1 MKEKKTWKKRVLS
14 IVLAF
19 ALVLTQFGVWNAGK
33 ESVQAAENDSFTLY
47 YYNESEEPL
56 YVNIWNWAGLT
67 FAEGSNLNSAFGWK
81 NKQAKMTAVEG
92 NANWYSVTFQIKDA
106 AANDGFTIYQNDSNN
121 EKAKYDN
128 QWNNTQQ
135 YAVFV
140 SRAKSGYAIKEGKVY
155 EDLTE
160 AGLNIQD
167 QEEPDQNEAN
177 VSEITKDGYTLKLSA
192 DKKEVTVGDTITFQ
206 VSLEKDGK
214 KITNLQEEGY
224 HIYWWNI
231 TMNSESEFVD
241 YDPKAGGYAMTM
253 GMVPQKAGENEI
265 KINLQD
271 SSWNKIIEELK
282 IKVNVKESDSV
293 VKDAAIDVTKTDR
306 ELSSDFIMGMDISSM
321 ISELDS
327 GVIYRDYK
335 GNQLETLDDICKF
348 LANQGINHI
357 RIRVWNNPY
366 DTNRKGYGGGNNDVA
381 KAKQF
386 ADACRKAGIK
396 MLVDFHCSDLW
407 TDPGKQQAPKAWKG
421 YTVEQKA
428 QALTE
433 FITDSLN
440 TIDSSKDV
448 VDMVQVGNETTNG
461 FIGETNQTNMCTL
474 FSAGAQGVKNYKED
488 VKVVIHLTNPE
499 KENMTA
505 WAKILYENK
514 VNYDILAT
522 SYYPYWH
529 GTLTNLATEFK
540 KVKETYNKDVMVA
553 ETSYAYTLED
563 SDGHDNTVR
572 VGNNDTAE
580 NTTEPFTEQG
590 QATAIR
596 NLINTV
602 NNAGGLGVYYWEP
615 AWLTVG
621 DTRGLTGD
629 AYDNQVAAN
638 KVLWEEK
645 GSGWA
650 SSYAKEY
657 EADDAGKW
665 YGGSAVDNE
674 AMFYPNGTASP
685 SLHVWNYVKTGAVS
699 NLVSVEKVG
708 DNLSDT
714 IIAGTTYTLPETLE
728 ITYSDKKENA
738 QITWN
743 EADVQKIDT
752 DTPGTYV
759 VNGTVALRNDITR
772 GAYVGK
778 TSADVQFILEVKEK
792 NLFTDSDA
800 AEFDSDENYEMVG
813 KGLKAFPYT
822 ENVYSGSHALG
833 WWNTEAESVSA
844 TYKKNIAL
852 TKGTYTFEAKAMGGA
867 GEMVSLQILDADK
880 QVLYE
885 GQETLTGYAASKS
898 GWQTPSV
905 TFTLTEDKVVTF
917 RVAVDIQKDGW
928 GAVDALYLHGD
939 GSAEII
945 EPSKGEDSGNSGSS
959 TTPEQPA
966 PPTTPATPEKPSNTT
981 TITKPD
987 GTTSETT
994 KIDVPAPSGNKVEAT
1009 VNVSKDA
1016 NGKVTDATANVT
1028 NTKPEISTDVA
1039 AKIVEAAGTDS
1050 VVITTEVTDAKGN
1063 TQYTVTV
1070 DAKNLTAGNT
1080 LKVLAVD
1087 KKTGEKK
1094 LVNAK
1099 SYKVDENGTISVSL
1113 PKGCEYQLVTTKE
1126 VEKVEKAV
1134 LKTVEVKKTSASVKK
1149 GKSTKIQLS
1158 SKLDM
1163 ENVKSV
1169 TYTTTKKSVV
1179 KVAKNGKITAKKK
1192 GTAVVKATV
1201 TLKSGK
1207 KKTVTMKVKVK

>member
-1 MKEKKTWKKRVLS
+1 MKEKKTWEKRVLS

-19 ALVLTQFGVWNAGK
+19 AMVLTQFSVWNAGK

-47 YYNESEEPL
+47 YYNESKDPL
-56 YVNIWNWAGLT
+56 YVDIWSWAGLT
-67 FAEGSNLNSAFGWK
+67 FAEGNNLNSTFGWK

-92 NANWYSVTFQIKDA
+92 NTNWYSATFQIKDA
-106 AANDGFTIYQNDSNN
+106 AVDDGFTIYQNDSNN
-121 EKAKYDN
+121 VKVKYSKSYEN
-128 QWNNTQQ
+128 KEQ
-135 YAVFV
+135 YAAFV
-140 SRAKSGYAIKEGKVY
+140 SGAKNAYAIKDGKVY
-155 EDLTE
+155 ENLSE
-160 AGLNIQD
+160 AGLTIKGQD
-167 QEEPDQNEAN
+167 QGETNS
-177 VSEITKDGYTLKLSA
+177 SEVTKDGYTLKLTA
-192 DKKEVTVGDTITFQ
+192 DQTEVTVGDTVTFT
-206 VSLEKDGK
+206 VSLQKDGQE
-214 KITNLQEEGY
+214 ITDLTKAGY
-224 HIYWWNI
+224 HIYWWNN
-231 TMNSESEFVD
+231 TTESRSEFID
-241 YDPKAGGYAMTM
+241 YISEGSDGGRVLTM
-253 GMVPQKAGENEI
+253 KMQPQRVGENEI

-271 SSWNKIIEELK
+271 DNWKNIIDKLTIKIQVK
-282 IKVNVKESDSV
+282 QAASTVTDATVNVK
-293 VKDAAIDVTKTDR
+293 KTDK

-321 ISELDS
+321 ISELES
-327 GVIYRDYK
+327 GVVYRDYE
-335 GNQLETLDDICKF
+335 GNKLETLDDICKF
-348 LANQGINHI
+348 LADQGINHI

-366 DTNRKGYGGGNNDVA
+366 DTNGKGYGGGNNDVA

-386 ADACRKAGIK
+386 ADACRNAGIK

-407 TDPGKQQAPKAWKG
+407 TDPGKQQAPKTWKG

-428 QALTE
+428 QALTK

-440 TIDSSKDV
+440 TIDLSKDV

-461 FIGETNQTNMCTL
+461 FIGETSQTNMCTL
-474 FSAGAQGVKNYKED
+474 FSAGAQGVKNYNED

-499 KENMTA
+499 KRNMTR
-505 WAKILYENK
+505 WAEILDDNK

-529 GTLTNLATEFK
+529 GTLANLATELK

-572 VGNNDTAE
+572 VGHNDTAE

-621 DTRGLTGD
+621 DTTGLTGE
-629 AYDNQVAAN
+629 AYDKQVAAN
-638 KVLWEEK
+638 KEKWEK
-645 GSGWA
+645 YGSGWA
-650 SSYAKEY
+650 SSYAREFDAK
-657 EADDAGKW
+657 DAGVW
-665 YGGSAVDNE
+665 FGGSAVDNE
-674 AMFYPNGTASP
+674 AMFYPDGTASP

-728 ITYSDKKENA
+728 ITYSDKTENA
-738 QITWN
+738 QITWK

-752 DTPGTYV
+752 NTPGIYV
-759 VNGTVALRNDITR
+759 VNGTVALRDDITR

-778 TSADVQFILEVKEK
+778 KSADVQLTLKVEEK
-792 NLFTDSDA
+792 NLFTDSEA
-800 AEFDSDENYEMVG
+800 AEFDSDENYVREG
-813 KGLKAFPYT
+813 NGLKPFPYN
-822 ENVYSGSHALG
+822 ENVYSGKYALG
-833 WWNTEAESVSA
+833 WYSTSAEKASV
-844 TYKKNIAL
+844 TYKKNLAL
-852 TKGTYTFEAKAMGGA
+852 TKGTYTFEAKTMG
-867 GEMVSLQILDADK
+867 EKDDVVSLQILDTDK

-885 GQETLTGYAASKS
+885 DTKTLTGYTASKS

-917 RVAVDIQKDGW
+917 RIAIAMRAEGW

-939 GSAEII
+939 GSVEIV
-945 EPSKGEDSGNSGSS
+945 EPSNGNDSGNSGSS
-959 TTPEQPA
+959 ATPEQPTK
-966 PPTTPATPEKPSNTT
+966 PTTPTKPEQPSNTT
-981 TITKPD
+981 TVTNPD
-987 GTTSETT
+987 GTTTETT
-994 KIDVPAPSGNKVEAT
+994 KVDIPASSGNKMEAT
-1009 VNVSKDA
+1009 VNVSKDT

-1039 AKIVEAAGTDS
+1039 AKIVEAAGTDN
-1050 VVITTEVTDAKGN
+1050 VAITTEVTDAKGN
-1063 TQYTVTV
+1063 TKYTVTV

-1099 SYKVDENGTISVSL
+1099 SYKVDENGTISVNL
-1113 PKGCEYQLVTTKE
+1113 PKGCDYLLVNTKE
-1126 VEKVEKAV
+1126 AEKVEKAV
-1134 LKTVEVKKTSASVKK
+1134 LKTVQAKKTSASVKK

-1163 ENVKSV
+1163 DNVKSV

-1201 TLKSGK
+1201 TLKNGK

>member
-1 MKEKKTWKKRVLS
+1 MKEKKTWEKRVLS

-19 ALVLTQFGVWNAGK
+19 AMVLTQFGVWNAGK
-33 ESVQAAENDSFTLY
+33 ESVQATENDNFTLY
-47 YYNESEEPL
+47 YYCEDAEEL
-56 YVNIWNWAGLT
+56 YVNIWSWKALK
-67 FAEGSNLNSAFGWK
+67 FAEGETLGTYLGWNSE
-81 NKQAKMTAVEG
+81 QAKMHAVE
-92 NANWYSVTFQIKDA
+92 NAKNWYYVNLQVLDSTTD
-106 AANDGFTIYQNDSNN
+106 DGVTIYNGDSSH
-121 EKAKYDN
+121 ELAQYDSKYKN
-128 QWNNTQQ
+128 QED
-135 YAVFV
+135 YAILV
-140 SRAKSGYAIKEGKVY
+140 SGISDTYAIKDGTLYNNLKQ
-155 EDLTE
+155 
-160 AGLNIQD
+160 AGLEFDSQD
-167 QEEPDQNEAN
+167 
-177 VSEITKDGYTLKLSA
+177 
-192 DKKEVTVGDTITFQ
+192 
-206 VSLEKDGK
+206 
-214 KITNLQEEGY
+214 
-224 HIYWWNI
+224 
-231 TMNSESEFVD
+231 
-241 YDPKAGGYAMTM
+241 
-253 GMVPQKAGENEI
+253 EN
-265 KINLQD
+265 
-271 SSWNKIIEELK
+271 
-282 IKVNVKESDSV
+282 DSV
-293 VKDAAIDVTKTDR
+293 VKNAAIDVKKTDK

-327 GVIYRDYK
+327 GVVYRDYE
-335 GNQLETLDDICKF
+335 GNELETLDDICKF
-348 LANQGINHI
+348 LADQGINHI

-366 DTNRKGYGGGNNDVA
+366 DTNVKGYGGGNNDVE

-386 ADACRKAGIK
+386 ADACRNAGIK

-433 FITDSLN
+433 FITDSLK

-461 FIGETNQTNMCTL
+461 FVGETSQTNMCTL
-474 FSAGAQGVKNYKED
+474 FSAGAEGVKNYNEN

-499 KENMTA
+499 KGNMTR
-505 WAKILYENK
+505 WAKILDDNS

-529 GTLTNLATEFK
+529 GTLANLATEFK
-540 KVKETYNKDVMVA
+540 KVKETYSKDVMVA

-572 VGNNDTAE
+572 VGNNDTG
-580 NTTEPFTEQG
+580 NDTTEPFTEQG

-674 AMFYPNGTASP
+674 AMFYPDGTASP

-743 EADVQKIDT
+743 EADVQKLDT
-752 DTPGTYV
+752 NTPGTYV
-759 VNGTVALRNDITR
+759 VNGTVALRDDITR

-778 TSADVQFILEVKEK
+778 TSADVQLTLKVEEK

-800 AEFDSDENYEMVG
+800 AEFDSEENYVKEG
-813 KGLKAFPYT
+813 NGLKPFPYT
-822 ENVYSGSHALG
+822 ENVYSGKYALG
-833 WWNTEAESVSA
+833 WYSTSAEKASV
-844 TYKKNIAL
+844 TYKKNLAL
-852 TKGTYTFEAKAMGGA
+852 TKGTYTFEAKAMGA
-867 GEMVSLQILDADK
+867 KDDVVSLQILDTDK

-885 GQETLTGYAASKS
+885 DTETLTGYTASKS

-917 RVAVDIQKDGW
+917 RIAIAMQAEGW

-939 GSAEII
+939 GSVEIV
-945 EPSKGEDSGNSGSS
+945 EPSNGNDSGNSGSS
-959 TTPEQPA
+959 TTPELPTN
-966 PPTTPATPEKPSNTT
+966 PTTPTKPEQPSNTT
-981 TITKPD
+981 TVTNPD
-987 GTTSETT
+987 GTTTETT
-994 KIDVPAPSGNKVEAT
+994 KVDIPASSGNKMEAT
-1009 VNVSKDA
+1009 VNVSKDS

-1028 NTKPEISTDVA
+1028 NTKPEISADVA
-1039 AKIVEAAGTDS
+1039 AKIVQAAGTDN
-1050 VVITTEVTDAKGN
+1050 VAITTEVTDAKGN
-1063 TQYTVTV
+1063 TKYTVTV

-1099 SYKVDENGTISVSL
+1099 SYKVDENGTISVNL
-1113 PKGCEYQLVTTKE
+1113 PKGCDYLLVNTKE
-1126 VEKVEKAV
+1126 AEKVEKAV
-1134 LKTVEVKKTSASVKK
+1134 LKTVQAKKTSASVKK

-1207 KKTVTMKVKVK
+1207 KQTVTMKVKVK

>member
-1 MKEKKTWKKRVLS
+1 MKEKKTWEKRVLS

-19 ALVLTQFGVWNAGK
+19 AMVLTQFGVWNAGK

-47 YYNESEEPL
+47 YYNESKDPL
-56 YVNIWNWAGLT
+56 YVDIWSWAGLT
-67 FAEGSNLNSAFGWK
+67 FAEGNNLNSTFGWK

-92 NANWYSVTFQIKDA
+92 NTNWYSATFQIKDA
-106 AANDGFTIYQNDSNN
+106 AVDDGFTIYQNDSNN
-121 EKAKYDN
+121 VKVKYSKSYEN
-128 QWNNTQQ
+128 KEQ
-135 YAVFV
+135 YAAFV
-140 SRAKSGYAIKEGKVY
+140 SGAKNAYAIKDGKVY
-155 EDLTE
+155 ENLSE
-160 AGLNIQD
+160 AGLTIKGQD
-167 QEEPDQNEAN
+167 QGETNS
-177 VSEITKDGYTLKLSA
+177 SEVTKDGYTLKLTA
-192 DKKEVTVGDTITFQ
+192 DQTEVTVGDTVTFT
-206 VSLEKDGK
+206 VSLQKDGQ
-214 KITNLQEEGY
+214 KITDLTKAGY
-224 HIYWWNI
+224 HIYWWNN
-231 TMNSESEFVD
+231 TTESQSEFID
-241 YDPKAGGYAMTM
+241 YISEGSDGGRVLTM
-253 GMVPQKAGENEI
+253 KMQPQRVGENEI

-271 SSWNKIIEELK
+271 DNWKNIIDKLTIKIQVK
-282 IKVNVKESDSV
+282 QAASTVTDATVNVK
-293 VKDAAIDVTKTDR
+293 KTDK

-321 ISELDS
+321 ISELES
-327 GVIYRDYK
+327 GVVYRDYE
-335 GNQLETLDDICKF
+335 GNELKTLDDICKF
-348 LANQGINHI
+348 LADQGINHI

-366 DTNRKGYGGGNNDVA
+366 DTNGKGYGGGNNDVK

-386 ADACRKAGIK
+386 ADACRNAGIK

-440 TIDSSKDV
+440 TIDLSKDV

-461 FIGETNQTNMCTL
+461 FIGETSQTNMCTL
-474 FSAGAQGVKNYKED
+474 FSAGAQGVKNYNED

-499 KENMTA
+499 KRNMTR
-505 WAKILYENK
+505 WAEILDDNK

-529 GTLTNLATEFK
+529 GTLANLATELK

-572 VGNNDTAE
+572 VGHNDTAE

-621 DTRGLTGD
+621 DTTGLTGE
-629 AYDNQVAAN
+629 AYDKQVAAN
-638 KVLWEEK
+638 KEKWEK
-645 GSGWA
+645 YGSGWA
-650 SSYAKEY
+650 SSYAREFDAK
-657 EADDAGKW
+657 DAGVW
-665 YGGSAVDNE
+665 FGGSAVDNE
-674 AMFYPNGTASP
+674 AMFYPDGTASP

-728 ITYSDKKENA
+728 IAYSDKTENA
-738 QITWN
+738 QITWK

-752 DTPGTYV
+752 NTPGIYV
-759 VNGTVALRNDITR
+759 VNGTVALRDDITR

-778 TSADVQFILEVKEK
+778 KSADVQLTLKVEEK
-792 NLFTDSDA
+792 NLFTDSEA
-800 AEFDSDENYEMVG
+800 AEFDSDENYVREG
-813 KGLKAFPYT
+813 NGLKPFPYN
-822 ENVYSGSHALG
+822 ENVYSGKYALG
-833 WWNTEAESVSA
+833 WYSTSAEKASV
-844 TYKKNIAL
+844 TYKKNLAL
-852 TKGTYTFEAKAMGGA
+852 TKGTYTFEAKTMG
-867 GEMVSLQILDADK
+867 EKDDVVSLQILDTDK

-885 GQETLTGYAASKS
+885 DTKTLTGYTASKS

-917 RVAVDIQKDGW
+917 RIAIAMRAEGW

-939 GSAEII
+939 GSVEIV
-945 EPSKGEDSGNSGSS
+945 EPSNGNDSGNSGSS
-959 TTPEQPA
+959 ATPEQPTN
-966 PPTTPATPEKPSNTT
+966 PTTPTQPEQPSNTT
-981 TITKPD
+981 TVTNPD
-987 GTTSETT
+987 GTTTETT
-994 KIDVPAPSGNKVEAT
+994 KVDIPASSGNKMEAT
-1009 VNVSKDA
+1009 VNVSKDT

-1039 AKIVEAAGTDS
+1039 AKIVEAAGTDN
-1050 VVITTEVTDAKGN
+1050 VAITTEVTDAKGN
-1063 TQYTVTV
+1063 TKYTVTV
-1070 DAKNLTAGNT
+1070 DAKDLTAGNI
-1080 LKVLAVD
+1080 LKVLVVD

-1094 LVNAK
+1094 LVNAN

-1113 PKGCEYQLVTTKE
+1113 PKGCAYELVSAKE

-1134 LKTVEVKKTSASVKK
+1134 LKTVKVKKISASVKK

-1163 ENVKSV
+1163 DNVKSV

>member
-1 MKEKKTWKKRVLS
+1 MYIKTQTVAQNKAGERGKIKGGIASIVLTKHREREDSMKEKKTWEKRVLS

-19 ALVLTQFGVWNAGK
+19 AMVLTQFGVWNAGK
-33 ESVQAAENDSFTLY
+33 ESVQAAENDNFTLY
-47 YYNESEEPL
+47 YYCEDAEEL
-56 YVNIWNWAGLT
+56 YVNIWSWKALK
-67 FAEGSNLNSAFGWK
+67 FAEGETLGTYLGWNSE
-81 NKQAKMTAVEG
+81 QAKMHAVE
-92 NANWYSVTFQIKDA
+92 NAKNWYYVNLQVLDSTTD
-106 AANDGFTIYQNDSNN
+106 DGVTIYNGDSSH
-121 EKAKYDN
+121 ELAQYDSKYKN
-128 QWNNTQQ
+128 QED
-135 YAVFV
+135 YAILV
-140 SRAKSGYAIKEGKVY
+140 SGISDTYAIKDGTLYNNLKQ
-155 EDLTE
+155 
-160 AGLNIQD
+160 AGLEFDSQD
-167 QEEPDQNEAN
+167 
-177 VSEITKDGYTLKLSA
+177 
-192 DKKEVTVGDTITFQ
+192 
-206 VSLEKDGK
+206 
-214 KITNLQEEGY
+214 
-224 HIYWWNI
+224 
-231 TMNSESEFVD
+231 
-241 YDPKAGGYAMTM
+241 
-253 GMVPQKAGENEI
+253 EN
-265 KINLQD
+265 
-271 SSWNKIIEELK
+271 
-282 IKVNVKESDSV
+282 DSV
-293 VKDAAIDVTKTDR
+293 VKNAAIDVKKTDK

-327 GVIYRDYK
+327 GVVYQDYE
-335 GNQLETLDDICKF
+335 GNKLETLDDICKF
-348 LANQGINHI
+348 LADQGINHI

-366 DTNRKGYGGGNNDVA
+366 DTNGNGYGGGNNDVK

-386 ADACRKAGIK
+386 ADACRNAGIK

-428 QALTE
+428 QALTK

-440 TIDSSKDV
+440 TIDPSKHV

-461 FIGETNQTNMCTL
+461 FIGEKSQTNMCTL
-474 FSAGAQGVKNYKED
+474 FSAGAEGVKNYNED

-499 KENMTA
+499 KGNMTT
-505 WAKILYENK
+505 WAKILADNS

-529 GTLTNLATEFK
+529 GTLANLAKEFK
-540 KVKETYNKDVMVA
+540 TVKETYNKDVMVA

-572 VGNNDTAE
+572 VGKNDTG
-580 NTTEPFTEQG
+580 NDTTEPFTEQG

-629 AYDNQVAAN
+629 AYDKQVAAN
-638 KVLWEEK
+638 KVLWEK
-645 GSGWA
+645 NGSGWA

-657 EADDAGKW
+657 DANDAGKW

-674 AMFYPNGTASP
+674 AMFYPDGTASP

-743 EADVQKIDT
+743 EADVQKLDT
-752 DTPGTYV
+752 NTPGTYV
-759 VNGTVALRNDITR
+759 VNGTVALRDDITR

-778 TSADVQFILEVKEK
+778 TSADVQLTLKVEEK

-800 AEFDSDENYEMVG
+800 AEFDSEENYVKEG
-813 KGLKAFPYT
+813 NGLKPFPYT
-822 ENVYSGSHALG
+822 ENVYSGKYALG
-833 WWNTEAESVSA
+833 WYSTSAEKASV
-844 TYKKNIAL
+844 TYKKNLAL
-852 TKGTYTFEAKAMGGA
+852 TKGTYTFEAKAMGA
-867 GEMVSLQILDADK
+867 KDDVVSLQILDTDK

-885 GQETLTGYAASKS
+885 DTETLTGYTASKS

-917 RVAVDIQKDGW
+917 RIAIAMQAEGW

-939 GSAEII
+939 GSVEIV
-945 EPSKGEDSGNSGSS
+945 EPSNGNDSGNSGSS
-959 TTPEQPA
+959 TTPELPTN
-966 PPTTPATPEKPSNTT
+966 PTTPTKPEQPSNTT
-981 TITKPD
+981 TVTNPD
-987 GTTSETT
+987 GTTTETT
-994 KIDVPAPSGNKVEAT
+994 KVDIPASSGNKMEAT
-1009 VNVSKDA
+1009 VNVSKDS
-1016 NGKVTDATANVT
+1016 NGKVTDVTANVT

-1039 AKIVEAAGTDS
+1039 AKIVQAAGTDN
-1050 VVITTEVTDAKGN
+1050 VAITTEVTDAKGN
-1063 TQYTVTV
+1063 TKYTVTV

-1099 SYKVDENGTISVSL
+1099 SYKVDENGTISVNL
-1113 PKGCEYQLVTTKE
+1113 PKGCDYLLVNTKE
-1126 VEKVEKAV
+1126 AEKVEKAV
-1134 LKTVEVKKTSASVKK
+1134 LKTVQAKKTSASVKK

-1207 KKTVTMKVKVK
+1207 KKTVTIKVKVK

>member
-19 ALVLTQFGVWNAGK
+19 AMVLTQFGVWNAGK
-33 ESVQAAENDSFTLY
+33 ESVQAAE
-47 YYNESEEPL
+47 
-56 YVNIWNWAGLT
+56 
-67 FAEGSNLNSAFGWK
+67 
-81 NKQAKMTAVEG
+81 
-92 NANWYSVTFQIKDA
+92 
-106 AANDGFTIYQNDSNN
+106 
-121 EKAKYDN
+121 
-128 QWNNTQQ
+128 
-135 YAVFV
+135 
-140 SRAKSGYAIKEGKVY
+140 
-155 EDLTE
+155 
-160 AGLNIQD
+160 
-167 QEEPDQNEAN
+167 QNEAN

-231 TMNSESEFVD
+231 TMNSESEFVN
-241 YDPKAGGYAMTM
+241 YDSKAGGYAMTM

-271 SSWNKIIEELK
+271 SGWNKIIEELK

-293 VKDAAIDVTKTDR
+293 VKDAAIDVTKTDK

-321 ISELDS
+321 ISELES
-327 GVIYRDYK
+327 GVVYRDYE
-335 GNQLETLDDICKF
+335 GNELKTLDDICKF

-366 DTNRKGYGGGNNDVA
+366 DTKGKGYGGGNNDVA

-386 ADACRKAGIK
+386 ADACRNAGIK

-407 TDPGKQQAPKAWKG
+407 TDPGKQYVPKAWKG

-428 QALTE
+428 EALTAFLE
-433 FITDSLN
+433 ASLN
-440 TIDSSKDV
+440 TIDPTKDV
-448 VDMVQVGNETTNG
+448 VDMVQVGNETTSG
-461 FIGETNQTNMCTL
+461 FIGETDVANMCTL
-474 FSAGAQGVKNYKED
+474 FEAGSKGVKAYNNE

-499 KENMTA
+499 KANMTR
-505 WAKILYENK
+505 WAKRLDENK
-514 VNYDILAT
+514 VDYDILAT

-529 GTLTNLATEFK
+529 GTLDNLKTQLET
-540 KVKETYNKDVMVA
+540 VKNTYGKDVMVA

-563 SDGHDNTVR
+563 SDGHSNTVR
-572 VGNNDTAE
+572 VGNNDTAD
-580 NTTEPFTEQG
+580 NATEPFTEQG

-621 DTRGLTGD
+621 DTTGLTGE
-629 AYDNQVAAN
+629 AYDKQVAAN
-638 KVLWEEK
+638 KEKWEK
-645 GSGWA
+645 YGSGWA
-650 SSYAKEY
+650 SSYASEFDAK
-657 EADDAGKW
+657 DAGVW
-665 YGGSAVDNE
+665 FGGSAVDNE
-674 AMFYPNGTASP
+674 AMFYPDGTASP

-699 NLVSVEKVG
+699 NEVSVEGMGADLTQEVLANSTFELPK
-708 DNLSDT
+708 
-714 IIAGTTYTLPETLE
+714 TLDVM
-728 ITYSDKKENA
+728 YSDETKAEE
-738 QITWN
+738 ITWN
-743 EADVQKIDT
+743 ETDVKKIDT
-752 DTPGTYV
+752 TKAGTYQV
-759 VNGTVALRNDITR
+759 AGTVTFSKEITR
-772 GAYVGK
+772 GTYKGK
-778 TSADVQFILEVKEK
+778 KSAEVTLTLKVKQANLITNEAAVEFDDGSVFTIDGTMFK
-792 NLFTDSDA
+792 NIPSTENPKSGKHSMSWYSA
-800 AEFDSDENYEMVG
+800 AEATGSVTYNEAITLA
-813 KGLKAFPYT
+813 KG
-822 ENVYSGSHALG
+822 S
-833 WWNTEAESVSA
+833 
-844 TYKKNIAL
+844 
-852 TKGTYTFEAKAMGGA
+852 YTFEAYAEGK
-867 GEMVSLQILDADK
+867 DASVIM
-880 QVLYE
+880 QVLNAE
-885 GQETLTGYAASKS
+885 NDSVLSSGDATEVTGWNEWK
-898 GWQTPSV
+898 TPKV
-905 TFTLTEDKVVTF
+905 TFTLDKETSVKF
-917 RVAVDIQKDGW
+917 RIAVENKAAGW
-928 GAVDALYLHGD
+928 GSVDVLYLHQEGASGD
-939 GSAEII
+939 NNGS
-945 EPSKGEDSGNSGSS
+945 DSGSS
-959 TTPEQPA
+959 
-966 PPTTPATPEKPSNTT
+966 SNTT
-981 TITKPD
+981 VVTPTDKD
-987 GTTSETT
+987 TTEIKNVTAAT
-994 KIDVPAPSGNKVEAT
+994 PSGEKVEAT
-1009 VNVSKDA
+1009 VTITKDS
-1016 NGKVTDATANVT
+1016 NGNVTDAGATVK
-1028 NTKPEISTDVA
+1028 NTKPEISADVA
-1039 AKIVEAAGTDS
+1039 AKIVQAAGTDN
-1050 VVITTEVTDAKGN
+1050 VAITTEVTDAKGN
-1063 TQYTVTV
+1063 TKYTVTV

>member
-19 ALVLTQFGVWNAGK
+19 AMVLTQFGVWNAGK
-33 ESVQAAENDSFTLY
+33 ESVQAAEKDSFTLY

-67 FAEGSNLNSAFGWK
+67 FAEGSNLDSTFGWDYQ
-81 NKQAKMTAVEG
+81 QAKMAAVEG
-92 NANWYSVTFQIKDA
+92 NENWYSVTFQIKDV

-121 EKAKYDN
+121 KKAEYDN

-135 YAVFV
+135 YAAFV
-140 SRAKSGYAIKEGKVY
+140 SGAKSGYAIKDGTVY
-155 EDLTE
+155 EDLAE
-160 AGLNIQD
+160 AGLTIKD
-167 QEEPDQNEAN
+167 QEQPETSG
-177 VSEITKDGYTLKLSA
+177 SEVTKDGYTLKLTA
-192 DKKEVTVGDTITFQ
+192 DQTEVTVGDTVTFTA
-206 VSLEKDGK
+206 SLQKDGQE
-214 KITNLQEEGY
+214 ITDLTEAGY
-224 HIYWWNI
+224 HIYWWNV
-231 TMNSESEFVD
+231 TTNSQSEFVD
-241 YDPKAGGYAMTM
+241 YVSDGAEGGRALTM
-253 GMVPQKAGENEI
+253 KMQPQQVGENEI

-271 SSWNKIIEELK
+271 NDWKNTIIDNLTIKIQVK
-282 IKVNVKESDSV
+282 QAASTVTDAAVNVK
-293 VKDAAIDVTKTDR
+293 KTDK

-327 GVIYRDYK
+327 GVVYRDYE
-335 GNQLETLDDICKF
+335 GNKLETLDDICKF
-348 LANQGINHI
+348 LADQGINHL

-366 DTNRKGYGGGNNDVA
+366 DTNGNGYGGGNNDVA

-407 TDPGKQQAPKAWKG
+407 TDPGKQYVPKAWKG
-421 YTVEQKA
+421 YSVEQKA
-428 QALTE
+428 EALTAFLE
-433 FITDSLN
+433 DSLN
-440 TIDSSKDV
+440 TIDPTGDV
-448 VDMVQVGNETTNG
+448 VDMVQVGNETTSG
-461 FIGETNQTNMCTL
+461 FIGETDVANMCTL
-474 FSAGAQGVKNYKED
+474 FEAGAKGVKAYND
-488 VKVVIHLTNPE
+488 AVKVVIHLTNPE
-499 KENMTA
+499 KGNMTR
-505 WAKILYENK
+505 WAKRLDENK
-514 VNYDILAT
+514 VDYDILAT

-529 GTLTNLATEFK
+529 GTLDNLKTQLET
-540 KVKETYNKDVMVA
+540 VKNTYGKDVMVA

-563 SDGHDNTVR
+563 SDGHSNTVR
-572 VGNNDTAE
+572 VGNNDTAD
-580 NTTEPFTEQG
+580 NATEPFTEQG

-621 DTRGLTGD
+621 DTTGLTGE
-629 AYDNQVAAN
+629 AYDKQVAAN
-638 KVLWEEK
+638 KEKWEK
-645 GSGWA
+645 YGSGWA
-650 SSYAKEY
+650 SSYASEFDAK
-657 EADDAGKW
+657 DAGVW
-665 YGGSAVDNE
+665 FGGSAVDNE
-674 AMFYPNGTASP
+674 AMFYPDGTASP

-699 NLVSVEKVG
+699 NEVSVEGMGADLTQEVLANSTFELPK
-708 DNLSDT
+708 
-714 IIAGTTYTLPETLE
+714 TLDVM
-728 ITYSDKKENA
+728 YSDETKAEE
-738 QITWN
+738 ITWN
-743 EADVQKIDT
+743 ETDVKKIDT
-752 DTPGTYV
+752 TKAGTYQV
-759 VNGTVALRNDITR
+759 AGTVTFSKEITR
-772 GAYVGK
+772 GTYKGK
-778 TSADVQFILEVKEK
+778 KSAEVTLTLKVKQANLITNEAAVEFDDGSVFTIDGTMFK
-792 NLFTDSDA
+792 NIPSTENPKSGKHSMSWYSA
-800 AEFDSDENYEMVG
+800 AEATGSVTYNEAITLA
-813 KGLKAFPYT
+813 KG
-822 ENVYSGSHALG
+822 S
-833 WWNTEAESVSA
+833 
-844 TYKKNIAL
+844 
-852 TKGTYTFEAKAMGGA
+852 YTFEAYAEGK
-867 GEMVSLQILDADK
+867 DASVIM
-880 QVLYE
+880 QVLNAE
-885 GQETLTGYAASKS
+885 NDSVLSSGDATEVTGWNEWK
-898 GWQTPSV
+898 TPKV
-905 TFTLTEDKVVTF
+905 TFTLDKETSVKF
-917 RVAVDIQKDGW
+917 RIAVENKAAGW
-928 GAVDALYLHGD
+928 GSVDVLYLHQEGASGD
-939 GSAEII
+939 NKDNNGS
-945 EPSKGEDSGNSGSS
+945 DSGSS
-959 TTPEQPA
+959 
-966 PPTTPATPEKPSNTT
+966 SNTT
-981 TITKPD
+981 VVTPTDKD
-987 GTTSETT
+987 TTEIKNVTAAT
-994 KIDVPAPSGNKVEAT
+994 PSGEKVEAT
-1009 VNVSKDA
+1009 VTITKDS
-1016 NGKVTDATANVT
+1016 NGNVTDAGATVK

>member
-1 MKEKKTWKKRVLS
+1 MEKKRTWKKRVLS

-19 ALVLTQFGVWNAGK
+19 AMVLTQFGVWNAGK
-33 ESVQAAENDSFTLY
+33 ESVQATENDNFTLY
-47 YYNESEEPL
+47 YYCEDAEEL
-56 YVNIWNWAGLT
+56 YVNIWSWKALK
-67 FAEGSNLNSAFGWK
+67 FAEGETLGTYLGWNSE
-81 NKQAKMTAVEG
+81 QAKMHAVE
-92 NANWYSVTFQIKDA
+92 NAKNWYYVNLQVLDSTTD
-106 AANDGFTIYQNDSNN
+106 DGVTIYNGDSSH
-121 EKAKYDN
+121 ELAQYDSKYKN
-128 QWNNTQQ
+128 QED
-135 YAVFV
+135 YAILV
-140 SRAKSGYAIKEGKVY
+140 SGISDTYAIKDGTLYNNLKQ
-155 EDLTE
+155 
-160 AGLNIQD
+160 AGLEFDSQD
-167 QEEPDQNEAN
+167 
-177 VSEITKDGYTLKLSA
+177 
-192 DKKEVTVGDTITFQ
+192 
-206 VSLEKDGK
+206 
-214 KITNLQEEGY
+214 
-224 HIYWWNI
+224 
-231 TMNSESEFVD
+231 
-241 YDPKAGGYAMTM
+241 
-253 GMVPQKAGENEI
+253 EN
-265 KINLQD
+265 
-271 SSWNKIIEELK
+271 
-282 IKVNVKESDSV
+282 DSV
-293 VKDAAIDVTKTDR
+293 VKNAAIDVKKTDK

-327 GVIYRDYK
+327 GVVYRDYE
-335 GNQLETLDDICKF
+335 GNELETLDDICKF
-348 LANQGINHI
+348 LADQGINHI

-366 DTNRKGYGGGNNDVA
+366 DTNVKGYGGGNNDVE

-386 ADACRKAGIK
+386 ADACRNAGIK

-433 FITDSLN
+433 FITDSLK

-461 FIGETNQTNMCTL
+461 FVGETSQTNMCTL
-474 FSAGAQGVKNYKED
+474 FSAGAEGVKNYNEN

-499 KENMTA
+499 KGNMTR
-505 WAKILYENK
+505 WAKILDDNS

-529 GTLTNLATEFK
+529 GTLANLATEFK
-540 KVKETYNKDVMVA
+540 KVKETYSKDVMVA

-572 VGNNDTAE
+572 VGNNDTG
-580 NTTEPFTEQG
+580 NDTTEPFTEQG

-674 AMFYPNGTASP
+674 AMFYPDGTASP

-743 EADVQKIDT
+743 EADVQKLDT
-752 DTPGTYV
+752 NTPGTYV
-759 VNGTVALRNDITR
+759 VNGTVALRDDITR

-778 TSADVQFILEVKEK
+778 TSADVQLTLKVEEK

-800 AEFDSDENYEMVG
+800 AEFDSEENYVKEG
-813 KGLKAFPYT
+813 NGLKPFPYT
-822 ENVYSGSHALG
+822 ENVYSGKYALG
-833 WWNTEAESVSA
+833 WYSTSAEKASV
-844 TYKKNIAL
+844 TYKKNLAL
-852 TKGTYTFEAKAMGGA
+852 TKGTYTFEAKAMGA
-867 GEMVSLQILDADK
+867 KDDVVSLQILDTDK

-885 GQETLTGYAASKS
+885 DTETLTGYTASKS

-917 RVAVDIQKDGW
+917 RIAIAMQAEGW

-939 GSAEII
+939 GSVEIV
-945 EPSKGEDSGNSGSS
+945 EPSNGNDSGNSGSS
-959 TTPEQPA
+959 TTPELPTN
-966 PPTTPATPEKPSNTT
+966 PTTPTKPEQPSNTT
-981 TITKPD
+981 TVTNPD
-987 GTTSETT
+987 GTTTETT
-994 KIDVPAPSGNKVEAT
+994 KVDIPASSGNKMEAT
-1009 VNVSKDA
+1009 VNVSKDS

-1028 NTKPEISTDVA
+1028 NTKPEISADVA
-1039 AKIVEAAGTDS
+1039 AKIVQAAGTDN
-1050 VVITTEVTDAKGN
+1050 VAITTEVTDAKGN
-1063 TQYTVTV
+1063 TKYTVTV

-1099 SYKVDENGTISVSL
+1099 SYKVDENGTISVNL
-1113 PKGCEYQLVTTKE
+1113 PKGCDYLLVNTKE
-1126 VEKVEKAV
+1126 AEKVEKAV
-1134 LKTVEVKKTSASVKK
+1134 LKTVQAKKTSASVKK

-1207 KKTVTMKVKVK
+1207 KQTVTMKVKVK

>member
-1 MKEKKTWKKRVLS
+1 MKEKKTWEKRVLS

-19 ALVLTQFGVWNAGK
+19 AMVLTQFGVWNAGK
-33 ESVQAAENDSFTLY
+33 ESVQAAENDNFTLY
-47 YYNESEEPL
+47 YYCEDAEEL
-56 YVNIWNWAGLT
+56 YVNIWSWKALK
-67 FAEGSNLNSAFGWK
+67 FAEGETLGTYLGWNSE
-81 NKQAKMTAVEG
+81 QAKMHAVE
-92 NANWYSVTFQIKDA
+92 NAKNWYYVNLQVLDSTTD
-106 AANDGFTIYQNDSNN
+106 DGVTIYNGDSSH
-121 EKAKYDN
+121 ELAQYDSKYKN
-128 QWNNTQQ
+128 QED
-135 YAVFV
+135 YAILV
-140 SRAKSGYAIKEGKVY
+140 SGISDTYAIKDGTLYNNLKQ
-155 EDLTE
+155 
-160 AGLNIQD
+160 AGLEFDSQD
-167 QEEPDQNEAN
+167 
-177 VSEITKDGYTLKLSA
+177 
-192 DKKEVTVGDTITFQ
+192 
-206 VSLEKDGK
+206 
-214 KITNLQEEGY
+214 
-224 HIYWWNI
+224 
-231 TMNSESEFVD
+231 
-241 YDPKAGGYAMTM
+241 
-253 GMVPQKAGENEI
+253 EN
-265 KINLQD
+265 
-271 SSWNKIIEELK
+271 
-282 IKVNVKESDSV
+282 DSV
-293 VKDAAIDVTKTDR
+293 VKNAAVDVKKTDK

-321 ISELDS
+321 ISELES
-327 GVIYRDYK
+327 GVVYRDYE
-335 GNQLETLDDICKF
+335 GNKLETLDDICKF
-348 LANQGINHI
+348 LADQGINHI

-366 DTNRKGYGGGNNDVA
+366 DTNGKGYGGGNNDVA

-386 ADACRKAGIK
+386 ADACRNAGIK

-428 QALTE
+428 QALTK

-461 FIGETNQTNMCTL
+461 FIGETSQTNMCTL

-505 WAKILYENK
+505 WAKILDENK

-529 GTLTNLATEFK
+529 GTLTNLATELK

-572 VGNNDTAE
+572 VGHNDTAE

-638 KVLWEEK
+638 KEKWEK
-645 GSGWA
+645 YGSGWA
-650 SSYAKEY
+650 SSYAREFDAK
-657 EADDAGKW
+657 DAGVW
-665 YGGSAVDNE
+665 FGGSAVDNE
-674 AMFYPNGTASP
+674 AMFYPDGTASP

-778 TSADVQFILEVKEK
+778 TSADVQLTLKVEEK
-792 NLFTDSDA
+792 NLFTDSEA
-800 AEFDSDENYEMVG
+800 AEFDSDENYVREG
-813 KGLKAFPYT
+813 NGLKPFPYN
-822 ENVYSGSHALG
+822 ENVYSGKYALG
-833 WWNTEAESVSA
+833 WYSTSAEKASV
-844 TYKKNIAL
+844 TYKKNLAL
-852 TKGTYTFEAKAMGGA
+852 TKGTYTFEAKIMG
-867 GEMVSLQILDADK
+867 EKDDVVSLQILDTDK

-885 GQETLTGYAASKS
+885 DTKTLTGYTASKS

-917 RVAVDIQKDGW
+917 RIAIAMRAEGW

-939 GSAEII
+939 GSVEIV
-945 EPSKGEDSGNSGSS
+945 EPSNGNDSGNSGSS
-959 TTPEQPA
+959 ATPEQPTK
-966 PPTTPATPEKPSNTT
+966 PTTPTKPEQPSNTT
-981 TITKPD
+981 TVTNPD
-987 GTTSETT
+987 GTTTETT
-994 KIDVPAPSGNKVEAT
+994 KVDIPASSGNKMEAT
-1009 VNVSKDA
+1009 VNVSKDT

-1039 AKIVEAAGTDS
+1039 AKIVEAAGTDN
-1050 VVITTEVTDAKGN
+1050 VAITTEVTDAKGN
-1063 TQYTVTV
+1063 TKYTVTV

-1099 SYKVDENGTISVSL
+1099 SYKVDENGTISVNL
-1113 PKGCEYQLVTTKE
+1113 PKGCDYLLVNTKE
-1126 VEKVEKAV
+1126 AEKVEKAV
-1134 LKTVEVKKTSASVKK
+1134 LKTVQAKKTSASVKK

-1163 ENVKSV
+1163 DNVKSV

-1201 TLKSGK
+1201 TLKNGK